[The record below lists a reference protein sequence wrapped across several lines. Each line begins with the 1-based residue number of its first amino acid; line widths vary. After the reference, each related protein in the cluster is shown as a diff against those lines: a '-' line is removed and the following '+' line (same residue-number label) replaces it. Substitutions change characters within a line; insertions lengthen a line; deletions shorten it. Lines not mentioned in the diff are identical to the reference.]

1 MSDGSICF
9 DRMADRY
16 DATRGGD
23 ERARHLAAAL
33 TSHLSPGH
41 TTLEVG
47 VGTGAVAAALSG
59 VGIAAVGVDLS
70 PAMLVHARARLG
82 PLVSVGSGQSLPIR
96 GEAVTAAYLVWVLH
110 LVGDVAVVLAEC
122 ARVIASGGRL
132 LIILTSTPDPDEIT
146 DAEGDLHIRLRP
158 KRDAPEVV
166 SAAAVAAGLR
176 IVAVSE
182 TPSQCWEQSPAEV
195 VERYRRRDYSGLW
208 DVDDA
213 RWAAEVEPV
222 VDRLRAL
229 PDQHRPRLRVS
240 RNPLLVFERPVR

>member
-47 VGTGAVAAALSG
+47 VG
-59 VGIAAVGVDLS
+59 IAAVGVDLS

-96 GEAVTAAYLVWVLH
+96 SEAVTAAYLVWVLH

-229 PDQHRPRLRVS
+229 PD
-240 RNPLLVFERPVR
+240 